1 METIMKSPTLSKAL
15 VIIFGCSLLTT
26 ILIQYK
32 NVNATIKKI
41 SNKETEITQ
50 LLSYHTTKIKQKT
63 STSLLFNLLEK
74 NYNGKI
80 IQDKITPN
88 KRHITIQTAPE
99 DKPLITVINELKKH
113 YLPINNIAIDLLNQ
127 TIELTLPLRK

>member
-88 KRHITIQTAPE
+88 KRHLIIQTAPE

-127 TIELTLPLRK
+127 TIELTLPIRK

>member
-1 METIMKSPTLSKAL
+1 MKSPTLSKAL

-41 SNKETEITQ
+41 SNKETEIAQ

-63 STSLLFNLLEK
+63 STSLLSNLLEK

-88 KRHITIQTAPE
+88 KRHIIIQTAPE

>member
-88 KRHITIQTAPE
+88 KRHIIIQTAPE

>member
-1 METIMKSPTLSKAL
+1 MKSPTLSKAL

>member
-41 SNKETEITQ
+41 STKETEITQ
-50 LLSYHTTKIKQKT
+50 LLSYYTTKIKQKT

-80 IQDKITPN
+80 IQDNITPN
-88 KRHITIQTAPE
+88 KRHLIIQTAPE

-127 TIELTLPLRK
+127 TIELTLPIRK